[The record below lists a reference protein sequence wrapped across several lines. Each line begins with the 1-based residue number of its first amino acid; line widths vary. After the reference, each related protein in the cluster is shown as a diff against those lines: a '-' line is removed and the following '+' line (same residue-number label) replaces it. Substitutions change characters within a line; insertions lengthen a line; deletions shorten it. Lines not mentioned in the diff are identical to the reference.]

1 MKKIL
6 TVILFALLIVAAFF
20 GYRYW
25 NATYN
30 GKTSYAVV
38 KTTPPRTETVDA
50 DGKKVTDNGQQ
61 LYSYD
66 YTFEFV
72 REDGSKVTVPFEIS
86 ALDPKPLTQGIY
98 ITGKVSQTRVVEGP
112 SPVAADKVPQTVKDQ
127 LK

>member
-1 MKKIL
+1 M
-6 TVILFALLIVAAFF
+6 
-20 GYRYW
+20 
-25 NATYN
+25 
-30 GKTSYAVV
+30 

-112 SPVAADKVPQTVKDQ
+112 SPVAADKVPQKVKDQ